1 MVADDGDEVAKRPA
15 APPGSPK
22 FIGRRAMASALQV
35 HTHMAIVYGR
45 AASSSWWLTALRGAL
60 AVVLG
65 IVAFTLPGITVT
77 ALVWLWGTY
86 AVLDGVAALAAALQR
101 EEQRWWH
108 FVEGFAGVIAGLV
121 AFVFPGLTA
130 LLLLFLIA
138 AWAIVTGLLEMYA
151 ALRFREELR
160 DEWLL
165 GLAGFVSLIL
175 GVALIALPG
184 AGLLAM
190 VWLVGAY
197 AILFGFSML
206 ALAFRER
213 AAA

>member
-1 MVADDGDEVAKRPA
+1 
-15 APPGSPK
+15 
-22 FIGRRAMASALQV
+22 MAVL
-35 HTHMAIVYGR
+35 YGR
-45 AASSSWWLTALRGAL
+45 AASSEWWLTALRGAL
-60 AVVLG
+60 AVLLG
-65 IVAFTLPGITVT
+65 LVAFLLPGITLT
-77 ALVWLWGTY
+77 ALVWLWGAY
-86 AVLDGVAALAAALQR
+86 AVLDGIASLAAALQR
-101 EEQRWWH
+101 EDQRWWH
-108 FVEGFAGVIAGLV
+108 FIEGFAGVIAGVV

-130 LLLLFLIA
+130 LLLLLLIA

-165 GLAGFVSLIL
+165 GAAGFISLVL
-175 GVALIALPG
+175 GAALVALPG

-197 AILFGFSML
+197 ALLFGASMF
-206 ALAFRER
+206 ALASRER

>member
-1 MVADDGDEVAKRPA
+1 
-15 APPGSPK
+15 
-22 FIGRRAMASALQV
+22 
-35 HTHMAIVYGR
+35 MAIVYGR
-45 AASSSWWLTALRGAL
+45 ASSSSWWLTAVRGGL

-65 IVAFTLPGITVT
+65 LAAFALPGITLT
-77 ALVWLWGTY
+77 ALVWLWGAY
-86 AVLDGVAALAAALQR
+86 AVLDGIASLAAAFQR

-108 FVEGFAGVIAGLV
+108 FIEGFAGVIAGVV

-138 AWAIVTGLLEMYA
+138 AWAIVTGLLEMFA

-165 GLAGFVSLIL
+165 GLAGFISLVF
-175 GVALIALPG
+175 GAALIALPS

-197 AILFGFSML
+197 AILFGVSML
-206 ALAFRER
+206 VLAFRER